1 MKRTGLFIAS
11 LFIMFITNGQSV
23 LSFFGGPQTTT
34 AKFAVGP
41 DIQNTE
47 SKIGFHLGVAKK
59 INFDDQIFFYPSVSY
74 SLKGYKVSFQNPS
87 SLPGLDIVY
96 DNTTIHTIDFSPH
109 LQVDFSKNK
118 SHLFIRFG
126 PTFDA
131 AILGKEEVIFQ
142 NGKKENRDM
151 KFSFSNYGRIG
162 ASLVS
167 QFGYE
172 TENKFFVSV
181 RYDYGVGSI
190 SNADGGP
197 KITNRILALSLGL
210 YIPNKKP
217 K

>member
-11 LFIMFITNGQSV
+11 LCIMFFTNGQSV
-23 LSFFGGPQTTT
+23 LSFFGGPQTTS
-34 AKFAVGP
+34 AKFTIGP
-41 DIQNTE
+41 DLQNTE
-47 SKIGFHLGVAKK
+47 SKIGFHFGIAKK
-59 INFDDQIFFYPSVSY
+59 INFDNQIFFYPSVSY
-74 SLKGYKVSFQNPS
+74 SLKGFKVSLQNPS
-87 SLPGLDIVY
+87 SPPGLDIAY
-96 DNTTIHTIDFSPH
+96 NNTTMHTIDFSPH
-109 LQVDFSKNK
+109 LQVDFSKST
-118 SHLFIRFG
+118 SHLFFRFG

-142 NGKKENRDM
+142 NGKKESRNM

-172 TENKFFVSV
+172 TDNKFFVSI

-197 KITNRILALSLGL
+197 KINNRILALSLGL
-210 YIPNKKP
+210 YIPNKK
-217 K
+217 KQ

>member
-1 MKRTGLFIAS
+1 MKRTGLLISFLLMII
-11 LFIMFITNGQSV
+11 LTNGQSV
-23 LSFFGGPQTTT
+23 FSFFGGPQTTT
-34 AKFAVGP
+34 AKFTVGP
-41 DIQNTE
+41 DVQNTE
-47 SKIGFHLGVAKK
+47 SKYGFHLGVAKK
-59 INFDDQIFFYPSVSY
+59 INFDNQFFFYPSISY
-74 SLKGYKVSFQNPS
+74 SLKGYKVTLQNPS
-87 SLPGLDIVY
+87 SPPGLDIVY
-96 DNTTIHTIDFSPH
+96 NNTSIHSIDFSPH
-109 LQVDFSKNK
+109 FQVDFSKNT
-118 SHLFIRFG
+118 SHLFFRFG

-142 NGKKENRDM
+142 NGNKESRDM
-151 KFSFSNYGRIG
+151 IFSFSNYGRIG

-172 TENKFFVSV
+172 TENKFFIGV